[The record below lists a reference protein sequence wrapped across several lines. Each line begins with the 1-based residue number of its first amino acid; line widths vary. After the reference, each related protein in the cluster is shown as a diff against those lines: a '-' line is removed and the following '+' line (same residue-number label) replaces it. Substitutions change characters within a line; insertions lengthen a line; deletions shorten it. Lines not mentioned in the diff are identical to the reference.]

1 MQDHRIGYLRDQHR
15 QLEQQI
21 RAELRRPY
29 PDAVRLQALRRRR
42 MHIDDALRL
51 AEAGLLPVRT
61 RGGLSP
67 A

>member
-21 RAELRRPY
+21 RTELRRPY
-29 PDAVRLQALRRRR
+29 PDAIRLQALRRRR
-42 MHIDDALRL
+42 LHIKDALRM
-51 AEAGLLPVRT
+51 AEAGLLPVRG
-61 RGGLSP
+61 GGLSP